1 MTNEQQTETTNAEGE
16 SGSEDSPVFR
26 ELRKKFEE
34 AQKENK
40 ALTEKLANQ
49 EAEIRATLERD
60 NAISSELGRLGYPA
74 GILDVVKD
82 KLGESEINTNSVA
95 EALKGIGFEVSETD
109 PTSEDTQEE
118 AVSKQHTDLAD
129 VTGLSAQ
136 VADAAK
142 GRTQVDV
149 SQAETPE
156 QIVEMMQKQGLLKS
170 HI

>member
-34 AQKENK
+34 TQKENK

-60 NAISSELGRLGYPA
+60 NAISSELGRLGYPS

-82 KLGESEINTNSVA
+82 KLGESEVNTQSVV

-118 AVSKQHTDLAD
+118 AVSEQHANLAN

-156 QIVEMMQKQGLLKS
+156 QIVEMMQKQGLLQS